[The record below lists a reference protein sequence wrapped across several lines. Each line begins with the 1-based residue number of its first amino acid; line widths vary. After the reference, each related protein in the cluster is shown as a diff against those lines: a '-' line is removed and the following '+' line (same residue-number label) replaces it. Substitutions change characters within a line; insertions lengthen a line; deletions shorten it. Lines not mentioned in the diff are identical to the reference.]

1 MASVYE
7 QIGGARAVEAAV
19 ERLYE
24 KILADPDIRGS
35 YAQTDMGRLKA
46 HQRAFLTAALGGPD
60 TYSGLTIRQ
69 AHAGRGVTEAAFDG
83 VVARLVATLEE
94 LAVPADVIPRIV
106 AALAPLKSDIV
117 GAQPGRA
124 A

>member
-7 QIGGARAVEAAV
+7 QIGGAGAVDAAV

-24 KILADPDIRGS
+24 RILADPDIRGY
-35 YAQTDMGRLKA
+35 YAHTDLSRLKA

-69 AHAGRGVTEAAFDG
+69 AHAGRGVTETAFDG
-83 VVARLVATLEE
+83 VVAHLVATLGE
-94 LAVPADVIPRIV
+94 LAVPADLIAQIV
-106 AALAPLKSDIV
+106 AALAPLKPDII
-117 GAQPGRA
+117 GAAPDRIA
-124 A
+124 

>member
-7 QIGGARAVEAAV
+7 QIGGAGAVEAAV

-24 KILADPDIRGS
+24 KILADPDIRGY
-35 YAQTDMGRLKA
+35 YAQTDLSRLKA

-83 VVARLVATLEE
+83 VVAHLVATLGE
-94 LAVPADVIPRIV
+94 LAVPADLIPQIV
-106 AALAPLKSDIV
+106 AALAPLKPAII
-117 GAQPGRA
+117 GAEPGRIA
-124 A
+124 